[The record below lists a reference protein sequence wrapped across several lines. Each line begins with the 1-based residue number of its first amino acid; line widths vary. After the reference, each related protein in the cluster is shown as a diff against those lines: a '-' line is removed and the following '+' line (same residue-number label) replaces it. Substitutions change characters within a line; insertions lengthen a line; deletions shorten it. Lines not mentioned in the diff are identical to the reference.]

1 MKIKLDFVT
10 NSSSC
15 CYVISS
21 PKPMKTSDFVSISG
35 GSFNEFQSLSTI
47 EELIKYTDSEPCD
60 WVKKATGPRRFWGC
74 QPREYEKY
82 KAIIE
87 SGNSVIIA
95 HVERNFE
102 DVEVF
107 DIALSKMNCE
117 VLEREYD

>member
-1 MKIKLDFVT
+1 MKIKLDFIT

-21 PKPMKTSDFVSISG
+21 PKPISMSDIVLSG
-35 GSFNEFQSLSTI
+35 VKFNEFQCLDSV
-47 EELIKYTDSEPCD
+47 ENLIKYTDCEPCD

-82 KAIIE
+82 KKIIE
-87 SGNSVIIA
+87 DGKYVIIA
-95 HVERNFE
+95 HVERNFD

-107 DIALSKMNCE
+107 DIALSGMDCE
-117 VLEREYD
+117 VLEREYN